1 LLLFLWMALMV
12 LRAVFF
18 GSLRVF
24 ESGLSCLFFL
34 MIMQKYLKQSIE
46 KQKPPLKR
54 EGFFEQFIV

>member
-1 LLLFLWMALMV
+1 
-12 LRAVFF
+12 
-18 GSLRVF
+18 
-24 ESGLSCLFFL
+24 